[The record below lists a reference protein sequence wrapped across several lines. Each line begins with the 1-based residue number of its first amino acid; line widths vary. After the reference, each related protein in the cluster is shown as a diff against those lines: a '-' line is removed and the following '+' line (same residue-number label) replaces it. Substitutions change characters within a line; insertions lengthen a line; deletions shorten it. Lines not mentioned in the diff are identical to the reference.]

1 MVMPTAQPVKEA
13 VMMSDVLT
21 VAVVVIHMIRMLRRC
36 ENAIAAMALGADSC
50 EYCGGQGT
58 VFYDPCRGT
67 GYLSEDD

>member
-1 MVMPTAQPVKEA
+1 
-13 VMMSDVLT
+13 MMSDVLT

-36 ENAIAAMALGADSC
+36 ENAIAAMAMAMGADSC

-58 VFYDPCRGT
+58 VFYDPFRGT

>member
-1 MVMPTAQPVKEA
+1 
-13 VMMSDVLT
+13 MMSDVLT

-36 ENAIAAMALGADSC
+36 ENAIATMAMAMAMAMGADSC

-58 VFYDPCRGT
+58 VFYDPFRGT

>member
-1 MVMPTAQPVKEA
+1 
-13 VMMSDVLT
+13 MMSDVLT

-36 ENAIAAMALGADSC
+36 ENAIAAMAMAMAMGADSC

-67 GYLSEDD
+67 GHLSEDD